1 MTGKKKL
8 ILLPSRSMD
17 NNRKD
22 DRNEN
27 GLVRMAAKAREFMSF
42 DDDKVEIWTVTG
54 SERQASVLLD
64 IFHAFSS
71 DVKKVKDLIHKG
83 EFKPADVNR
92 IGFVTTKMYKRIT
105 GGNDDKN
112 IWVSTGVHDTVIGA
126 DPEFLLFDA
135 DDNVVHANNIM
146 NKAGIIGCDGA
157 MAEVR
162 PGPSTNPEGLV
173 KNIRDAFANKSLTSA
188 ITQYEWRAGCYYRN
202 SKRDYPMGGH
212 IHIGNPAKVA
222 KMSMPRREMFFN
234 VMNKVMDELL
244 SIPCIRFD
252 GEMGTKR
259 RTACQ
264 MSFGGGGW
272 GYFGEWRTCNGRLE
286 HRTLSGMWLM
296 HPTVAACVIGTA
308 KAITDE
314 VFKRWAN
321 QDFKFEYV
329 VPNKYK
335 SMNYKSMNNDDFASW
350 RSFPICKDIG
360 TVMSSKELRQVL
372 NMSKGSDVSKSWL
385 DKWHAK
391 MRQLSTYK
399 KYAKHIDG
407 LREIL
412 KVSMP
417 ELAKW
422 DRKIQNNWLKSKK
435 FLVDV

>member
-1 MTGKKKL
+1 MAGKKKL
-8 ILLPSRSMD
+8 ILVPSRSMD
-17 NNRKD
+17 NNRKEG
-22 DRNEN
+22 RNEDS
-27 GLVRMAAKAREFMSF
+27 LIRMAATARDFMSF
-42 DDDKVEIWTVTG
+42 TDSKVEIWTVAG

-64 IFHAFSS
+64 IFHAYSA
-71 DVKKVKDLIHKG
+71 DVKKVKDMVRKG
-83 EFKPADVNR
+83 EFKPAETNR

-105 GGNDDKN
+105 DGDSDTN

-126 DPEFLLFDA
+126 DPEFLLFD
-135 DDNVVHANNIM
+135 DGGNVVHANALM
-146 NKAGIIGCDGA
+146 HKEGIIGCDGA

-162 PGPSTNPEGLV
+162 PKPSTNPEGLI
-173 KNIRDAFANKSLTSA
+173 KNIRSAFADKSLTSA
-188 ITQYEWRAGCYYRN
+188 ITQYDWMAGCYYKN

-222 KMSMPRREMFFN
+222 KMTMPRREMFFN
-234 VMNKVMDELL
+234 VMNKIMDELL
-244 SIPCIRFD
+244 SIPCIRLD

-259 RTACQ
+259 RTKCQ

-296 HPTVAACVIGTA
+296 HPTVAMCVVGTA

-329 VPNKYK
+329 IPTKYK
-335 SMNYKSMNNDDFASW
+335 GLNYKDMNNESFSDW
-350 RSFPICKDIG
+350 KSFPVCKDIRAI
-360 TVMSSKELRQVL
+360 MPSKELGETL
-372 NMSKGSDVSKSWL
+372 NLSKGSDISKSWL
-385 DKWHAK
+385 DKWHVNMK
-391 MRQLSTYK
+391 KLSTYG
-399 KYAKHIDG
+399 KYSKYVDG

-412 KVSMP
+412 KLSIP
-417 ELAKW
+417 ELSKW